1 MEVGENND
9 QVAVVQFSNDPA
21 ANFYLNTHSTKD
33 DVVNAIRS
41 LRHKGGRPLNTGKA
55 LEFVKDNVFNPSAGS
70 RRLRGVPQFLILLTA
85 GRSRDNVQSG
95 ASALKGLG
103 VVPLAIGTRNADA
116 RELQSISFAPAYVIS
131 VSDFSELPNVQQQ
144 LESVTL
150 VIPEVVTAETPTV
163 AGVQRDIVFLLDG
176 SDDNR
181 NGFPAVRD
189 FVQRVVQNME
199 VGENNDQVAVVQF
212 SNDPAANFYLN
223 THSTKD
229 DVVNAIRSLRH
240 KGGRPLNT
248 GKALEFV
255 KDNVFNPSAGSRRLR
270 GVPQFLILLTAGR
283 SRDNVQS
290 GASALKGLGV
300 VPLAIGTRN
309 ADARELQSISFAPAY
324 VISVSDFSELP
335 NVQQQLE
342 SVTLVI
348 PEVVTAETPTVAG
361 VQRDIVFLLDGSDDN
376 RNGFPAVRDFVQR
389 VVQNMEVGENND
401 QVAVVQFSNDPAA
414 NFYLNTHSTKD
425 DVVNAIRSLRH
436 KGGRP
441 LNTGKALE
449 FVKDNVF
456 NPSAGSR
463 RLRGVPQFLI
473 LLTAGRSR
481 DNVQSGAS
489 ALKGLGVVPLAI
501 GTRNADARE
510 LQSISFAPAYVISV
524 SDFSE
529 LPNVQQQLE
538 SVTLVIPEVVT
549 AETPTTEVESE
560 GAKKDVVF
568 VIDGSDDAASK
579 FSFIKEFLRRVVESL
594 SVAPNKIRVGIV
606 QYSDD
611 PFSEMLLNSHTTK
624 EGVLNSIKQIQHR
637 GGSERNI
644 GAALQHVRSDV
655 LTPQAGSRIREG
667 VPQFLIVLVGG
678 SSTDDVRGPA
688 VTLKQS
694 KVVPFGIGTGDAK
707 TSELQTI
714 SYNPNFSF
722 KVNDFSNL
730 FDIQQQFINSL
741 TELSVED
748 IEKSGPVYP
757 TGEPER
763 GVFGEK
769 RDIVF
774 LVDGSSNVRNEFG
787 AIRDMIS
794 KVVKRVDVGLDKVRV
809 SLVQYSDQPKVEFL
823 LNEFSTKAEV
833 LNALNRMRS
842 KGGNV
847 VNTGR
852 ALEYVGRNVFQR
864 AGGSRIEE
872 GVPQVLVVVTGSP
885 SSDDVSGPA
894 EHLKSS
900 NVAPL
905 AVGAKNADAEELKT
919 ISLLPDQSFVVREI
933 RDLQN
938 LEDQVVDA
946 VTTVKIT
953 DRPTPPPIIIPDLG
967 KKDIIFLIDGST
979 NVGPQGIVH
988 IRDFMLQVLQ
998 QLDISP
1004 DQIRV
1009 AVVQYSN
1016 TQKTEFSLGTHTNKN
1031 AVINAV
1037 RRLRQLGGSPA
1048 NLAQGIDYVLRNEL
1062 RDSAGARPSV
1072 ASQHLVV
1079 LTGGTS
1085 STDVSK
1091 YGNILRGSNVNCI
1104 GIGSREADF
1113 NQLGA
1118 IATTPDDILRVNNLQ
1133 ALINIP
1139 ERVLVRLSKGS
1150 IPTEEPDTEVLV
1162 PEIKPKIADIVFL
1175 VDGSINFGR
1184 GSFKDVMQFI
1194 IGLIDSIYDEKDS
1207 IQIGLAQYAADVK
1220 DEFLLNTHKT
1230 KDDIIDAIEKTNHR
1244 GGSRLNTGA
1253 AIKHIQDKHFIKP
1266 SGSRRDQGV
1275 PQIAFIVT
1283 GGKSQDDGQKAAM
1296 GLKAEGYRVYAVG
1309 VGNVEDELNKLGS
1322 ESTTVF
1328 RAVNVQELSELNEQI
1343 LEILVDDMKGI
1354 KLCTGTKDIVKECNL
1369 EVLVGFDVTTVRP
1382 GSSIFVEQKGLESKV
1397 EAALQRISQMRP
1409 TSCSGTQ
1416 APTVRVGILALNAAG
1431 QKSVFDFAA
1440 YKPELVEKFRGLRT
1454 KGPYILASRTINA
1467 YRDQFKSS
1475 GTAGSVKVVIH
1486 FTDGADEQLADIR
1499 KSLEAMRSEDVSAF
1513 VLVGLEKATNFDDLV
1528 SLEFG
1533 RGFRYSKPLRINQL
1547 DLDYELL
1554 EELDNIAERACC
1566 GVPCKCS
1573 GQRGDRGLPGP
1584 VGTKGGPGGPG
1595 YRGHPGDEG
1604 SPGERGPP
1612 GVNGTQGFQG
1622 CPGQR
1627 GVKGSRGYSGEKG
1640 QEGEIGLDGIDGE
1653 EGDRGLPGP
1662 PGEKGGSGGRGSKGA
1677 KGESGERGDSG
1688 LRGDPGTPGTENTQ
1702 RGSKGQKGDM
1712 GPMGEPGEDGIKG
1725 TPGVP
1730 GKRGSDGRR
1739 GPSGPQGVSGALGP
1753 QGSAGDSGTRGTQGT
1768 LGPMGA
1774 PGIRGE
1780 NGNPGPR
1787 GVAGPVGP
1795 PGERGRRG
1803 PNGRKGEPGD
1813 PGDKGVGGPQGP
1825 RGESGEDGRDGFGT
1839 SGPKGRKGDSGFPG
1853 YQGLKGEAGDGG
1865 TKGALGPKGN
1875 RGRRGNAGDGGPEG
1889 QKGERG
1895 YPGPY
1900 GQKGPQGAGIAQCDL
1915 VKNIRDKCRK

>member
-348 PEVVTAETPTVAG
+348 PEVVTAETPT
-361 VQRDIVFLLDGSDDN
+361 RDIVFLLDGSDDN

-538 SVTLVIPEVVT
+538 SVT
-549 AETPTTEVESE
+549 E

-938 LEDQVVDA
+938 LEDQNEQSPMLAEIAKGVSFNFMFFF
-946 VTTVKIT
+946 
-953 DRPTPPPIIIPDLG
+953 PPIVIPDLG

-1118 IATTPDDILRVNNLQ
+1118 IGLTCPSKRRVRGRTCPWMGYPLIVTTVPPL
-1133 ALINIP
+1133 
-1139 ERVLVRLSKGS
+1139 
-1150 IPTEEPDTEVLV
+1150 

-1627 GVKGSRGYSGEKG
+1627 GVKVSQPSSSFYV
-1640 QEGEIGLDGIDGE
+1640 GEIGLDGIDGE
-1653 EGDRGLPGP
+1653 EVAPYFLISQLP
-1662 PGEKGGSGGRGSKGA
+1662 SI
-1677 KGESGERGDSG
+1677 DCY
-1688 LRGDPGTPGTENTQ
+1688 
-1702 RGSKGQKGDM
+1702 
-1712 GPMGEPGEDGIKG
+1712 
-1725 TPGVP
+1725 
-1730 GKRGSDGRR
+1730 
-1739 GPSGPQGVSGALGP
+1739 
-1753 QGSAGDSGTRGTQGT
+1753 T
-1768 LGPMGA
+1768 LW
-1774 PGIRGE
+1774 
-1780 NGNPGPR
+1780 
-1787 GVAGPVGP
+1787 
-1795 PGERGRRG
+1795 
-1803 PNGRKGEPGD
+1803 
-1813 PGDKGVGGPQGP
+1813 
-1825 RGESGEDGRDGFGT
+1825 S
-1839 SGPKGRKGDSGFPG
+1839 S
-1853 YQGLKGEAGDGG
+1853 L
-1865 TKGALGPKGN
+1865 L
-1875 RGRRGNAGDGGPEG
+1875 
-1889 QKGERG
+1889 
-1895 YPGPY
+1895 
-1900 GQKGPQGAGIAQCDL
+1900 
-1915 VKNIRDKCRK
+1915 